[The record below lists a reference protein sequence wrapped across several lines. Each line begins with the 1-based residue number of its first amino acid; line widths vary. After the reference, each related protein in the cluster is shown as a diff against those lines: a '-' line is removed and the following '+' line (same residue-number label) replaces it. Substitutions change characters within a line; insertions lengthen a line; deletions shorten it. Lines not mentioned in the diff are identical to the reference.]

1 MRLIVY
7 SAADPAGRN
16 IASHLSKMI
25 GLAPS
30 KEIRGD
36 GRPIE
41 FLEYASSLVEM
52 TVEGEGIEWAL
63 LLSRHKSASGKRCLT
78 VHTPGNLSSSADLG
92 GRPKSVSI
100 SNPALQSALLRA
112 LKASRDELSLD
123 IQVTVEATH
132 HGPTELRYPVTFIE
146 IGSDERAWE
155 DGALGEAVAR
165 AVAKAVFSGAT
176 PPRGRSAVGIGGGH
190 YSEKFTAA
198 ILSGGYDVGH
208 IIPKYALP
216 EVPDPSPIAMC
227 VRRTLRGC
235 QSLLVDWKGVP
246 SAYKALIKDFSGS
259 TGIELVRV

>member
-30 KEIRGD
+30 KEIRWD

-52 TVEGEGIEWAL
+52 SVEGEGIEWAL
-63 LLSRHKSASGKRCLT
+63 LLSRHKSASGKKCLT
-78 VHTPGNLSSSADLG
+78 VHTPGNLSGSADLG
-92 GRPKSVSI
+92 GRPRSVSI
-100 SNPALQSALLRA
+100 SNPALQSALLRG
-112 LKASRDELSLD
+112 LKASRDELSLE

-146 IGSDERAWE
+146 IGSDENAWVDE
-155 DGALGEAVAR
+155 ALGEAVAR
-165 AVAKAVFSGAT
+165 AIVKAVFSGPST
-176 PPRGRSAVGIGGGH
+176 PKGRSAVGVGGGH
-190 YSEKFTAA
+190 YSEKFTDA
-198 ILSGGYDVGH
+198 ILSGVYDMGH
-208 IIPKYALP
+208 IVPKYALS
-216 EVPDPSPIAMC
+216 EVPDISPIAIC
-227 VRRTLRGC
+227 VGRTLGGC
-235 QSLLVDWKGVP
+235 QSLVVDWKGVP